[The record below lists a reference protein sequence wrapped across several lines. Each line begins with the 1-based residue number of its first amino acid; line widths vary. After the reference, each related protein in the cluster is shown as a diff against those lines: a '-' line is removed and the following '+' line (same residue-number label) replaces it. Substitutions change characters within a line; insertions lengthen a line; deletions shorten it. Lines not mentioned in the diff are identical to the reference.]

1 MERIQEMLD
10 NHEALWG
17 NSVRAVAVNVDEKR
31 EEAAAFISEHGW
43 TKLQH
48 LTINGWNK
56 ADPLL
61 ENFAIEG
68 VPFVVLVDKFGKVD
82 YEGDPNHLPLQ
93 GRIQELLSQQAEEEY
108 PK

>member
-1 MERIQEMLD
+1 MLER
-10 NHEALWG
+10 NEALWG
-17 NSVRAVAVNVDEKR
+17 SKVRGVGVNVDEKR
-31 EEAAAFISEHGW
+31 EDASGFITEQGW

-68 VPFVVLVDKFGKVD
+68 VPFIVLVDRFGKVD
-82 YEGDPNHLPLQ
+82 YEGDPNHLNVE
-93 GRIQELLSQQAEEEY
+93 GRIQELLFQ
-108 PK
+108 